1 MREKEKELES
11 TTFAMSFLKHKRSV
25 SDIWPMKSKTVLIR
39 VDFNVP
45 IYNEVIPKGANAR
58 IKACL
63 PTIRRV
69 IDQGGKAVL
78 LSHMVS

>member
-1 MREKEKELES
+1 
-11 TTFAMSFLKHKRSV
+11 MSFLKNKRSV
-25 SDIWPMKSKTVLIR
+25 TDIWPIKSKTVLIR

-45 IYNEVIPKGANAR
+45 IRNGVIAKGGDAR

-78 LSHMVS
+78 LSHMVSKGFCSCRV